1 MEIIQVVWLYKQTM
15 WYPICI
21 NCMYFV
27 MIYLFISDFADDDD
41 FKTLLAGGNTNASLT
56 HQDVSNISI
65 IGEKYIFSI
74 EI

>member
-1 MEIIQVVWLYKQTM
+1 MEIIQVVWLHKQAM
-15 WYPICI
+15 RDPV
-21 NCMYFV
+21 CMYFV

-65 IGEKYIFSI
+65 IGKKYIFSI